1 MKFHNLSLASAWGF
15 LRSGSCD
22 HNEESMTVTAVLVL
36 WCSASLLI
44 APFVGRAMRTA
55 RVDRLVTD
63 SV

>member
-1 MKFHNLSLASAWGF
+1 
-15 LRSGSCD
+15 
-22 HNEESMTVTAVLVL
+22 MTVTAVLVL